1 VSDEAARPNVT
12 PIRVDSV
19 VSMAYVNLRA
29 LILTGDLAPGSRL
42 AQADIAKQLGTSR
55 TPVREALRRLV
66 GDGLVEFHPNRGFRT
81 SDLGLAAVLR
91 RLEVRLIVE
100 PGVAALA
107 AERGTDGPLRAMRD
121 SIEREAAA
129 PTAAVAHDA
138 SREFHLSV
146 ARATRNEE
154 VERVLDSLWISEVG
168 RRLMTRRA
176 ADHDWRHDDVIEHR
190 AILEAVE
197 GRRGEEARQLMAGHI
212 RRALSHWQST
222 KRPTS
227 G

>member
-1 VSDEAARPNVT
+1 MTDGATRHS

-19 VSMAYVNLRA
+19 VSMAYGKLRA

-42 AQADIAKQLGTSR
+42 AQADLAKQLGTSR

-66 GDGLVEFHPNRGFRT
+66 GEGLVEFHPNRGFRT
-81 SDLGLAAVLR
+81 SDLGVAAMLR
-91 RLEVRLIVE
+91 RLEVRLLVE
-100 PGVAALA
+100 PGISALA
-107 AERGTDGPLRAMRD
+107 AERRTDGPLIALHE
-121 SIEREAAA
+121 SIEHEAAA
-129 PTAAVAHDA
+129 PTAAAAHDA
-138 SREFHLSV
+138 SREFHLLL
-146 ARATRNEE
+146 ARATGNHE

-197 GRRGEEARQLMAGHI
+197 GRRGEEARRLMAAHV